1 MKTSMIRNA
10 IAASCFSLAFFSP
23 AFAND
28 EYKHKDA
35 EHSKHKDHSENV
47 ANKKTAGEVVD
58 DAMITTKLKA
68 KFIED
73 DMVKALD
80 IQVET
85 FKGVVQLSGFA
96 NSQDEINRAIEI
108 ANTTKGV
115 VEVKNDIRLKAMR

>member
-1 MKTSMIRNA
+1 MKISMIRNA

-28 EYKHKDA
+28 EHKDA
-35 EHSKHKDHSENV
+35 EYRNHKEHSEYQ

-73 DMVKALD
+73 DLVKALD